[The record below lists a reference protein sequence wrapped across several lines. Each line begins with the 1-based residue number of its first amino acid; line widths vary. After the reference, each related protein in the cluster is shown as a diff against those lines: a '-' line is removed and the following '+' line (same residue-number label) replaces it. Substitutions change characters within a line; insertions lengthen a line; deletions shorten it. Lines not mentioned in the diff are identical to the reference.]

1 MIAQGMATLLRR
13 DKVIG
18 MPISAVTRRAVSSA
32 LASSAAASRS
42 MADARSAPPRSGHTP
57 ESKACL
63 AAATATSTSRETID
77 GTAPATSSVG
87 GLTIVITS
95 LDPEPTRRPPAYEPR
110 YSSTAGPFPENS
122 GQLRPE
128 FTMKVHVNLVARRI
142 ICQISAGRAHN
153 RPPPCDLSQQVNKR
167 SQVQFVVSDK
177 VGNACKK
184 YDRAMA
190 IPDWPAGQDATAK
203 ASSRLDRENAALR
216 ELVTVYRYLSGL
228 ALQDADLAGVVQ
240 LISDRM
246 TATVAV
252 VTQLMD
258 VLTAAAPG
266 VTGDKAAAAVR
277 EHVVHPRLGQVLRA
291 SRLSQRALRL
301 PNVGGTPAII
311 VAPIMV
317 GDEVPSYLITID
329 PADNLFGEDMSLL
342 VTEHA
347 ATICGV
353 ILGRERVVAAAAR
366 RVRDDLVEGLLLG
379 RGRDHADT
387 GRWAA
392 HLGYDP
398 ARDHNVMAVAFDLP
412 APPAASPA
420 DLTAQR
426 QRIWESIEHFV
437 ATRAPDAIVSA
448 RESEVVIVAAAPDEP
463 GPAALDARRLAH
475 ACLARLAELFP
486 AAKVVIG
493 IGGPCRD
500 PREVARSYAQAQRT
514 TATLRRLGRQG
525 TVSAFA
531 DLGELR
537 SFAADVLG
545 KLAVHEQ
552 EHKSEYLTTL
562 ACYFRENNS
571 PQRASR
577 ILHVHPNTVAY
588 RVKRIEEITGL
599 RLDNYTDRLIAQ
611 VALEILDALGEE
623 P

>member
-1 MIAQGMATLLRR
+1 MALPDWSPVLSPTGLS
-13 DKVIG
+13 
-18 MPISAVTRRAVSSA
+18 PT
-32 LASSAAASRS
+32 
-42 MADARSAPPRSGHTP
+42 GHPQTQA
-57 ESKACL
+57 EA
-63 AAATATSTSRETID
+63 D
-77 GTAPATSSVG
+77 GTA
-87 GLTIVITS
+87 
-95 LDPEPTRRPPAYEPR
+95 
-110 YSSTAGPFPENS
+110 
-122 GQLRPE
+122 
-128 FTMKVHVNLVARRI
+128 
-142 ICQISAGRAHN
+142 
-153 RPPPCDLSQQVNKR
+153 
-167 SQVQFVVSDK
+167 
-177 VGNACKK
+177 
-184 YDRAMA
+184 
-190 IPDWPAGQDATAK
+190 
-203 ASSRLDRENAALR
+203 RLDRENAALR

-266 VTGDKAAAAVR
+266 VTADKAAAAVR

-311 VAPIMV
+311 VAPILV

-329 PADNLFGEDMSLL
+329 PADNIFGEDMSLL

-379 RGRDHADT
+379 RGRDQADT
-387 GRWAA
+387 SRWAA

-412 APPAASPA
+412 DPKIPQAGHIDVA
-420 DLTAQR
+420 AQR
-426 QRIWESIEHFV
+426 QRVAESIEHFV
-437 ATRAPDAIVSA
+437 ATRASDAIVSA
-448 RESEVVIVAAAPDEP
+448 RESEVVIVAAAPEEP
-463 GPAALDARRLAH
+463 GPAAMDARRLAH

-493 IGGPCRD
+493 IGGTCRD

-514 TATLRRLGRQG
+514 TQTLKRLGRAG
-525 TVSAFA
+525 TVSAFG
-531 DLGELR
+531 DLGILRLLLQVPDLAELR

-545 KLAVHEQ
+545 KLSMHEQ

-599 RLDNYTDRLIAQ
+599 RLDDYTDRLIAQ

>member
-1 MIAQGMATLLRR
+1 MSATPSYDPVMA
-13 DKVIG
+13 V
-18 MPISAVTRRAVSSA
+18 PNWSPV
-32 LASSAAASRS
+32 LADDRSR
-42 MADARSAPPRSGHTP
+42 
-57 ESKACL
+57 
-63 AAATATSTSRETID
+63 
-77 GTAPATSSVG
+77 APA
-87 GLTIVITS
+87 
-95 LDPEPTRRPPAYEPR
+95 PAP
-110 YSSTAGPFPENS
+110 
-122 GQLRPE
+122 
-128 FTMKVHVNLVARRI
+128 AR
-142 ICQISAGRAHN
+142 H
-153 RPPPCDLSQQVNKR
+153 
-167 SQVQFVVSDK
+167 
-177 VGNACKK
+177 
-184 YDRAMA
+184 
-190 IPDWPAGQDATAK
+190 
-203 ASSRLDRENAALR
+203 LDRENAALR

-228 ALQDADLAGVVQ
+228 ALQDADLAGVVR
-240 LISDRM
+240 LISDR
-246 TATVAV
+246 TASTVAV
-252 VTQLMD
+252 LTQLMD

-266 VTGDKAAAAVR
+266 VSAEKAAADVR
-277 EHVVHPRLGQVLRA
+277 EHMVHPRLGQVLRA

-301 PNVGGTPAII
+301 PKVGGMPAII
-311 VAPIMV
+311 VAPVLV
-317 GDEVPSYLITID
+317 GDEVPSYLVTID
-329 PADNLFGEDMSLL
+329 PAENLFGEDMSLL

-379 RGRDHADT
+379 RGRDNADAS
-387 GRWAA
+387 RWAA

-398 ARDHNVMAVAFDLP
+398 ARDHNVVAIAFDLP
-412 APPAASPA
+412 PSAAPAHGDGA
-420 DLTAQR
+420 AQR

-437 ATRAPDAIVSA
+437 ATRAPEAIVSA
-448 RESEVVIVAAAPDEP
+448 RESEVVVVTAAPM
-463 GPAALDARRLAH
+463 DARQLAA

-493 IGGPCRD
+493 IGGTCRD

-514 TATLRRLGRQG
+514 TQTLQRLGRSG
-525 TVSAFA
+525 VKGSVSAFG
-531 DLGELR
+531 DLGILRLLLQVPDLAELR

-545 KLAVHEQ
+545 KLSMHEH

-611 VALEILDALGEE
+611 VALEILDSLGDE

>member
-1 MIAQGMATLLRR
+1 MALPDWSPVL
-13 DKVIG
+13 
-18 MPISAVTRRAVSSA
+18 S
-32 LASSAAASRS
+32 
-42 MADARSAPPRSGHTP
+42 
-57 ESKACL
+57 
-63 AAATATSTSRETID
+63 
-77 GTAPATSSVG
+77 
-87 GLTIVITS
+87 
-95 LDPEPTRRPPAYEPR
+95 PTGSPPAPD
-110 YSSTAGPFPENS
+110 T
-122 GQLRPE
+122 
-128 FTMKVHVNLVARRI
+128 
-142 ICQISAGRAHN
+142 
-153 RPPPCDLSQQVNKR
+153 
-167 SQVQFVVSDK
+167 SDGK
-177 VGNACKK
+177 
-184 YDRAMA
+184 D
-190 IPDWPAGQDATAK
+190 
-203 ASSRLDRENAALR
+203 ASSRLGRENAALR

-266 VTGDKAAAAVR
+266 VNADKAAAAVR

-301 PNVGGTPAII
+301 PNVGGIPAVI
-311 VAPIMV
+311 VAPILV

-329 PADNLFGEDMSLL
+329 PADNIFGEDMSLL

-379 RGRDHADT
+379 RGRDQSDT
-387 GRWAA
+387 SRWAA

-398 ARDHNVMAVAFDLP
+398 ARDHNVMAIAFDLP
-412 APPAASPA
+412 APAADHTDA
-420 DLTAQR
+420 AAQR

-448 RESEVVIVAAAPDEP
+448 RESEVVIVTAAPGER
-463 GPAALDARRLAH
+463 GPAAMDARRLAQ

-486 AAKVVIG
+486 AARVVIG
-493 IGGPCRD
+493 IGGVCRD

-514 TATLRRLGRQG
+514 TQTLRRLGRAG
-525 TVSAFA
+525 TVSAFG
-531 DLGELR
+531 DLGILRLLLQVPDLAELR

>member
-1 MIAQGMATLLRR
+1 MIAGMALPDWSPVLAGGSPAENGTAEPA
-13 DKVIG
+13 G
-18 MPISAVTRRAVSSA
+18 HSAMPSP
-32 LASSAAASRS
+32 AAAL
-42 MADARSAPPRSGHTP
+42 T
-57 ESKACL
+57 SK
-63 AAATATSTSRETID
+63 
-77 GTAPATSSVG
+77 
-87 GLTIVITS
+87 
-95 LDPEPTRRPPAYEPR
+95 
-110 YSSTAGPFPENS
+110 
-122 GQLRPE
+122 
-128 FTMKVHVNLVARRI
+128 
-142 ICQISAGRAHN
+142 
-153 RPPPCDLSQQVNKR
+153 
-167 SQVQFVVSDK
+167 
-177 VGNACKK
+177 
-184 YDRAMA
+184 
-190 IPDWPAGQDATAK
+190 
-203 ASSRLDRENAALR
+203 LDRENAALR

-266 VTGDKAAAAVR
+266 VAAEKAAAAVR
-277 EHVVHPRLGQVLRA
+277 EHVIHPRLGQVLRA

-301 PNVGGTPAII
+301 PKVGGMPAII
-311 VAPIMV
+311 VAPILV

-329 PADNLFGEDMSLL
+329 PADNIFGEDISLL

-379 RGRDHADT
+379 RGRDQSDT
-387 GRWAA
+387 SRWAA

-398 ARDHNVMAVAFDLP
+398 ARDHNVMAIAFDLP
-412 APPAASPA
+412 VVGNPVVGNPVVRNPVVRNPVVRNTAPAAGNTGGNTGA
-420 DLTAQR
+420 DTAAQR

-437 ATRAPDAIVSA
+437 ATRAPDAIISA
-448 RESEVVIVAAAPDEP
+448 RESEVVVVTAAPGSQGP
-463 GPAALDARRLAH
+463 AAPAALDARRLAH
-475 ACLARLAELFP
+475 ACLARLGELFP
-486 AAKVVIG
+486 AAQVVIG
-493 IGGPCRD
+493 IGGICRD
-500 PREVARSYAQAQRT
+500 PRDVARSYAQAQRT
-514 TATLRRLGRQG
+514 TQTLKRLGRAG
-525 TVSAFA
+525 TVSAFG
-531 DLGELR
+531 DLGILRLLLQVPDLAELR

-545 KLAVHEQ
+545 KLSLHEQ

-599 RLDNYTDRLIAQ
+599 HLDNYTDRLIAQ

-623 P
+623 Q

>member
-1 MIAQGMATLLRR
+1 MALPDWSPVLSPT
-13 DKVIG
+13 G
-18 MPISAVTRRAVSSA
+18 QP
-32 LASSAAASRS
+32 
-42 MADARSAPPRSGHTP
+42 HTP
-57 ESKACL
+57 DDTE
-63 AAATATSTSRETID
+63 
-77 GTAPATSSVG
+77 GT
-87 GLTIVITS
+87 
-95 LDPEPTRRPPAYEPR
+95 E
-110 YSSTAGPFPENS
+110 
-122 GQLRPE
+122 
-128 FTMKVHVNLVARRI
+128 
-142 ICQISAGRAHN
+142 
-153 RPPPCDLSQQVNKR
+153 
-167 SQVQFVVSDK
+167 
-177 VGNACKK
+177 
-184 YDRAMA
+184 
-190 IPDWPAGQDATAK
+190 
-203 ASSRLDRENAALR
+203 RLGRENAALR

-266 VTGDKAAAAVR
+266 MNADKAAATVR

-291 SRLSQRALRL
+291 SRLSQRPLRL

-311 VAPIMV
+311 VAPILV

-379 RGRDHADT
+379 RGRDHTDT

-398 ARDHNVMAVAFDLP
+398 ARDHNVMAIAFDLP
-412 APPAASPA
+412 VPPAASPA

-448 RESEVVIVAAAPDEP
+448 RESEVVIVAAAPEEP
-463 GPAALDARRLAH
+463 GPAAMDARRLAH

-514 TATLRRLGRQG
+514 TQTLKRLGRQG
-525 TVSAFA
+525 TVSAFG
-531 DLGELR
+531 DLGILRLLLQVPDLSELR

>member
-1 MIAQGMATLLRR
+1 MA
-13 DKVIG
+13 V
-18 MPISAVTRRAVSSA
+18 PNWS
-32 LASSAAASRS
+32 
-42 MADARSAPPRSGHTP
+42 
-57 ESKACL
+57 
-63 AAATATSTSRETID
+63 
-77 GTAPATSSVG
+77 
-87 GLTIVITS
+87 
-95 LDPEPTRRPPAYEPR
+95 PTRADEHPHPDHAPR
-110 YSSTAGPFPENS
+110 
-122 GQLRPE
+122 
-128 FTMKVHVNLVARRI
+128 H
-142 ICQISAGRAHN
+142 
-153 RPPPCDLSQQVNKR
+153 
-167 SQVQFVVSDK
+167 
-177 VGNACKK
+177 
-184 YDRAMA
+184 
-190 IPDWPAGQDATAK
+190 
-203 ASSRLDRENAALR
+203 LDRENAALR

-228 ALQDADLAGVVQ
+228 ALQDADLAGVVR
-240 LISDRM
+240 LISDR
-246 TATVAV
+246 TSATVAV
-252 VTQLMD
+252 ISQLMD

-266 VTGDKAAAAVR
+266 VPAEKAAADVR

-301 PNVGGTPAII
+301 PKVGGMPAII
-311 VAPIMV
+311 VAPILV
-317 GDEVPSYLITID
+317 GDEVPNYLITID
-329 PADNLFGEDMSLL
+329 PAENLFGEDMSLL

-379 RGRDHADT
+379 RGRDSADA

-398 ARDHNVMAVAFDLP
+398 ARDHNVLAIAFDLP
-412 APPAASPA
+412 TTQDAA
-420 DLTAQR
+420 AQR

-437 ATRAPDAIVSA
+437 ATRAPEAIISA
-448 RESEVVIVAAAPDEP
+448 RESEVVVVTASP
-463 GPAALDARRLAH
+463 GEASATTGLDARQLAA
-475 ACLARLAELFP
+475 ACLARLGELFP

-493 IGGPCRD
+493 IGGACRD
-500 PREVARSYAQAQRT
+500 PRDVARSYAQAQRT
-514 TATLRRLGRQG
+514 TQTLRRLGRAG
-525 TVSAFA
+525 TAAAFG
-531 DLGELR
+531 DLGILRLLLQVPDLAELR

-545 KLAVHEQ
+545 KLSMHEH

-611 VALEILDALGEE
+611 VALEILDALGDE

>member
-1 MIAQGMATLLRR
+1 MAVPDWSPVLPGDRPDR
-13 DKVIG
+13 
-18 MPISAVTRRAVSSA
+18 PE
-32 LASSAAASRS
+32 
-42 MADARSAPPRSGHTP
+42 HT
-57 ESKACL
+57 E
-63 AAATATSTSRETID
+63 
-77 GTAPATSSVG
+77 APA
-87 GLTIVITS
+87 
-95 LDPEPTRRPPAYEPR
+95 R
-110 YSSTAGPFPENS
+110 
-122 GQLRPE
+122 
-128 FTMKVHVNLVARRI
+128 H
-142 ICQISAGRAHN
+142 
-153 RPPPCDLSQQVNKR
+153 
-167 SQVQFVVSDK
+167 
-177 VGNACKK
+177 
-184 YDRAMA
+184 
-190 IPDWPAGQDATAK
+190 
-203 ASSRLDRENAALR
+203 LDRENAALR

-228 ALQDADLAGVVQ
+228 ALQDADLAGVVR
-240 LISDRM
+240 LISDR
-246 TATVAV
+246 TSATVAV
-252 VTQLMD
+252 LTQLMD

-266 VTGDKAAAAVR
+266 VSEEKATADVR
-277 EHVVHPRLGQVLRA
+277 EHLIHPRLGQVLRA

-301 PNVGGTPAII
+301 PKVGGMPAVI
-311 VAPIMV
+311 VAPVMV

-379 RGRDHADT
+379 RGRDNADAS
-387 GRWAA
+387 RWAA

-398 ARDHNVMAVAFDLP
+398 ARDHKVVAIAFELP
-412 APPAASPA
+412 AGNHGPAYNGAGQGTPHPDDGVA
-420 DLTAQR
+420 LR

-437 ATRAPDAIVSA
+437 TTRAPEAIVSA
-448 RESEVVIVAAAPDEP
+448 RESEVVVVTTTPEAPN
-463 GPAALDARRLAH
+463 GPALDARQLAA

-493 IGGPCRD
+493 IGGTCRD
-500 PREVARSYAQAQRT
+500 PGEIARSYAQAQRT
-514 TATLRRLGRQG
+514 TQTLQRLGPKSRAG
-525 TVSAFA
+525 TVSAFS
-531 DLGELR
+531 DLGILRLLLQVPDLAELR

-545 KLAVHEQ
+545 KLTMHEH

-599 RLDNYTDRLIAQ
+599 RLDNYSDRLIAQ
-611 VALEILDALGEE
+611 VALEILDSLGDE

>member
-1 MIAQGMATLLRR
+1 MVRHNDIRAAPSYDPVMAVPNWSPVLADDRSRPAPEAEAQ
-13 DKVIG
+13 
-18 MPISAVTRRAVSSA
+18 S
-32 LASSAAASRS
+32 
-42 MADARSAPPRSGHTP
+42 
-57 ESKACL
+57 E
-63 AAATATSTSRETID
+63 
-77 GTAPATSSVG
+77 APA
-87 GLTIVITS
+87 
-95 LDPEPTRRPPAYEPR
+95 R
-110 YSSTAGPFPENS
+110 
-122 GQLRPE
+122 
-128 FTMKVHVNLVARRI
+128 H
-142 ICQISAGRAHN
+142 
-153 RPPPCDLSQQVNKR
+153 
-167 SQVQFVVSDK
+167 
-177 VGNACKK
+177 
-184 YDRAMA
+184 
-190 IPDWPAGQDATAK
+190 
-203 ASSRLDRENAALR
+203 LDRENAALR

-228 ALQDADLAGVVQ
+228 ALQDADLAGVVR
-240 LISDRM
+240 LISDR
-246 TATVAV
+246 TAATVAV
-252 VTQLMD
+252 LTQLMD

-266 VTGDKAAAAVR
+266 VSAEKAAADVR
-277 EHVVHPRLGQVLRA
+277 EHMVHPRLGQVLRA

-301 PNVGGTPAII
+301 PKVGGMPAII
-311 VAPIMV
+311 VAPVLV

-329 PADNLFGEDMSLL
+329 PAENIFGEDMSLL

-379 RGRDHADT
+379 RGRDSADA

-398 ARDHNVMAVAFDLP
+398 VRDHNVVAIAFDLP
-412 APPAASPA
+412 SAQEAA
-420 DLTAQR
+420 AQR

-437 ATRAPDAIVSA
+437 ATRAPEAIVSA
-448 RESEVVIVAAAPDEP
+448 RESEVVLVTAAPM
-463 GPAALDARRLAH
+463 DARQLAG

-493 IGGPCRD
+493 IGGVCRD

-514 TATLRRLGRQG
+514 TQTLQRLGRCAA
-525 TVSAFA
+525 VSAFG
-531 DLGELR
+531 DLGILRLLLQVPDLAELR

-545 KLAVHEQ
+545 KLSMHEH

-611 VALEILDALGEE
+611 VALEILDSLGDE

>member
-1 MIAQGMATLLRR
+1 MALPDWSPVLSSTGSLPAR
-13 DKVIG
+13 DVK
-18 MPISAVTRRAVSSA
+18 
-32 LASSAAASRS
+32 
-42 MADARSAPPRSGHTP
+42 DANGAN
-57 ESKACL
+57 
-63 AAATATSTSRETID
+63 D
-77 GTAPATSSVG
+77 GTG
-87 GLTIVITS
+87 
-95 LDPEPTRRPPAYEPR
+95 
-110 YSSTAGPFPENS
+110 AG
-122 GQLRPE
+122 
-128 FTMKVHVNLVARRI
+128 
-142 ICQISAGRAHN
+142 
-153 RPPPCDLSQQVNKR
+153 
-167 SQVQFVVSDK
+167 
-177 VGNACKK
+177 
-184 YDRAMA
+184 
-190 IPDWPAGQDATAK
+190 
-203 ASSRLDRENAALR
+203 SRLDRENAALR

-266 VTGDKAAAAVR
+266 VSADKAAVAVR

-301 PNVGGTPAII
+301 PNVGGIPAVI
-311 VAPIMV
+311 VAPILV

-329 PADNLFGEDMSLL
+329 PADNIFGEDMSLL

-379 RGRDHADT
+379 RGRDQSDT
-387 GRWAA
+387 SRWAA

-398 ARDHNVMAVAFDLP
+398 ARDHNVMAISFVLPRPPTPPGPPTPP
-412 APPAASPA
+412 APAADHTDA
-420 DLTAQR
+420 AAQR
-426 QRIWESIEHFV
+426 QRIWESVEHFV

-448 RESEVVIVAAAPDEP
+448 RESEVVIVTAAPDER
-463 GPAALDARRLAH
+463 GPAAMDARRLAH

-486 AAKVVIG
+486 AARVVIG
-493 IGGPCRD
+493 IGGVCRD

-514 TATLRRLGRQG
+514 TQTLRRLGRAG
-525 TVSAFA
+525 TVSAFG
-531 DLGELR
+531 DLGILRLLLQVPDLAELR

-611 VALEILDALGEE
+611 VALEIFDALGEE